1 MHSATIYFNIL
12 KFLITA
18 LAGRKFGF
26 TDKFVQVKAEILIE
40 LEPSFIRQPIALNPV
55 KNDSKK

>member
-26 TDKFVQVKAEILIE
+26 TDKFVQVKAEIQQE
-40 LEPSFIRQPIALNPV
+40 CDQYGFALYRNIL
-55 KNDSKK
+55 